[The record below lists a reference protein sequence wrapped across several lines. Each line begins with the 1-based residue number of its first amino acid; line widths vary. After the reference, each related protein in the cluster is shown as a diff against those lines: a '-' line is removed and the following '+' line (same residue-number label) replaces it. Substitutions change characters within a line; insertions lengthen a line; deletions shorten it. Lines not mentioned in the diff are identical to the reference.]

1 MVKKDQED
9 NITALGRLIRRQLE
23 LLDMTQVALAAEM
36 DVANNAVSKW
46 LRGGGV
52 ARKNLVKLAGI
63 LKVSL
68 DDLLDP
74 GAALVKESGQPAFKT
89 KRQREI
95 DAINSML
102 ERTSDDGISQAV
114 GAVRTIAG
122 IFPKLAQETPLS
134 SR

>member
-1 MVKKDQED
+1 MVKKDQEK
-9 NITALGRLIRRQLE
+9 NISALGRLIKRQLE
-23 LLDMTQVALAAEM
+23 LLDMTQGALAAEM
-36 DVANNAVSKW
+36 EVADNAVSKW
-46 LRGGGV
+46 LYGGGV
-52 ARKNLVKLAGI
+52 ARSNLARLAGV
-63 LKVSL
+63 LKLSV
-68 DDLLDP
+68 DDLLNP
-74 GAALVKESGQPAFKT
+74 GVALGQTPGRPEFKT

-122 IFPKLAQETPLS
+122 LFPKIAQETPLS